1 MPWRAR
7 LCSAAVEE
15 LFTRLVAHGL
25 LAVFV
30 ILFLDM
36 VGVPLPSEVPLLF
49 AGYLISTGELDLVPA
64 ALVATLGATVGALVL
79 YAISRRFGRMIIL
92 RWGKFF
98 LITPEHLERSERWF
112 ERRGDVAVFA
122 CRVIPL
128 ARTLIS
134 IPAGIAEM
142 NVTRF
147 TIYSFAG
154 TLPWA
159 FGLMA
164 AGWALGENWRR
175 ILGAFTI
182 VGLIVALTIVATG
195 LTWYIRRRASLAGR

>member
-1 MPWRAR
+1 M
-7 LCSAAVEE
+7 EE
-15 LFTRLVAHGL
+15 LFTRLVEHGL
-25 LAVFV
+25 LALFV
-30 ILFLDM
+30 ILFFDM

-64 ALVATLGATVGALVL
+64 ALVATFGATAGALAL
-79 YAISRRFGRMIIL
+79 YGISRRYGQRIIL
-92 RWGKFF
+92 RWGKFL

-112 ERRGDVAVFA
+112 ERRGDAAVLA

-142 NVTRF
+142 NVARF

-175 ILGAFTI
+175 LLGGFTI
-182 VGLIVALTIVATG
+182 AGLIVAVVIVVGG
-195 LTWYIRRRASLAGR
+195 LTWYLRRRSALAGR